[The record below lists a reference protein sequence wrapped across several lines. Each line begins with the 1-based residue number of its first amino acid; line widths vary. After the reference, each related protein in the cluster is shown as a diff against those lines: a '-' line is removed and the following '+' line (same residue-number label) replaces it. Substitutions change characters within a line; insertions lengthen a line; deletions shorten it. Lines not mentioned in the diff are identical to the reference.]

1 MWRPFYHP
9 LAWRLD
15 RLGYDG
21 LGDAC
26 DPDDDNDGYWDSYE
40 TNRGSQPF
48 DASSTPEV
56 CDGLDN
62 DGDTLIDEGY
72 DREPANG
79 LADCLEDT
87 DTDGD
92 TVPNS
97 VDDDG
102 DGFSDAAER
111 RMGTDQLAN
120 CPTTYGMD
128 AWPPDINRDTHVNIL
143 DVSLFRPVL
152 MRQEGKFSY
161 NARFDLKTD
170 GEVNILDVSTYRPA
184 IGSSCAS

>member
-1 MWRPFYHP
+1 VWRPFYHP

-97 VDDDG
+97 VDDDDDG

-111 RMGTDQLAN
+111 RMGTDQLAK
-120 CPTTYGMD
+120 CPTTYGTD
-128 AWPPDINRDTHVNIL
+128 AWPPDINRDTHASVA
-143 DVSLFRPVL
+143 DVILFRPVISA
-152 MRQEGKFSY
+152 GNAY
-161 NARFDLKTD
+161 NARFDLKTN
-170 GEVNILDVSTYRPA
+170 GKVEIADVVKYRPV
-184 IGSSCAS
+184 IGTSCTP